1 MQGGRNLES
10 KAEREFVRVVIET
23 GDAALAGRVAG
34 IGRPDQVAQRS
45 DISAAIWSGVCARL
59 VVAAPVAL
67 SVLERLVRDESIPP
81 HVRRL
86 AASDILERA
95 GYVRKASD
103 SSDSVLGVADMT
115 PSALRALIGRLESE
129 LSDKAKPVAVA
140 VVEHDA
146 QPVAVSSDKPLS
158 VLD

>member
-1 MQGGRNLES
+1 MRVAELES
-10 KAEREFVRVVIET
+10 KAERDFVRAVIET
-23 GDAALAGRVAG
+23 GDATLAGRIAG
-34 IGRPDQVAQRS
+34 LARPDSIVLRP
-45 DISAAIWSGVCARL
+45 DISAAIWAGVCARL

-67 SVLERLVRDESIPP
+67 SVLERLMTDKDAPA

-95 GYVRKASD
+95 GYVRKSSD

-146 QPVAVSSDKPLS
+146 QPVAVASDKPLS